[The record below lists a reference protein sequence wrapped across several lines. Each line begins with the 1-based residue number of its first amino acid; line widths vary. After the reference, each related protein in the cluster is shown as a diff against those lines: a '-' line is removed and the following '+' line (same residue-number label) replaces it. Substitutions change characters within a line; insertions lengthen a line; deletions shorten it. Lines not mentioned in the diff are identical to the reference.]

1 MKMSKWFEHKGT
13 LYNLDKFYR
22 IVDSC
27 NTGTIHLMS
36 EINLHSKTLYFESHL
51 EANKSLD
58 KIRKLLLQ
66 TQEKEIAQSR
76 CY

>member
-1 MKMSKWFEHKGT
+1 MKMSKWFEHKGI

-27 NTGTIHLMS
+27 NTGTINLMS
-36 EINLHSKTLYFESHL
+36 EINLHSKTLYFESQL
-51 EANKSLD
+51 EANKALD

-66 TQEKEIAQSR
+66 TQEEDKPQSR